1 MARDADIPRGGRG
14 GPRRTYS
21 GTRSRRPRCEQSKD
35 CENADTPRQ
44 GWQGT
49 CVPGRLRRGRDVSRT
64 ERPGA
69 PNAPRPGRGYFDD
82 GRTQNAQE
90 LALVGRAAGDATT
103 PAVIALD
110 DQDAEAAFIADVCA
124 RAPGDVAVLYRTNA
138 QSRAVERE
146 LLKAGVKY
154 QLLHARGFF
163 DRKEVRDTLA

>member
-1 MARDADIPRGGRG
+1 MNSPRTAKTRTRHGKGGGARAFRGDSAAAGMFREQRDRG
-14 GPRRTYS
+14 HQT
-21 GTRSRRPRCEQSKD
+21 
-35 CENADTPRQ
+35 
-44 GWQGT
+44 
-49 CVPGRLRRGRDVSRT
+49 RRGRNADISRT
-64 ERPGA
+64 ERPGE